1 MEKTKEKIRTYIKDN
16 FLFSYSEDDIQDDM
30 SFFELGVL
38 DSTGIMELVTYI
50 EREFN
55 IKIEDNEIIPENLDS
70 INLIAN
76 FIKKNKDI

>member
-1 MEKTKEKIRTYIKDN
+1 MEKTKQKIRTYIKNN
-16 FLFSYSEDDIQDDM
+16 FLFGYSEDDIQDDM

-76 FIKKNKDI
+76 FIKKNKDL

>member
-1 MEKTKEKIRTYIKDN
+1 MEAIKSKLREYIISN
-16 FLFSYSEDDIQDDM
+16 FLFGYSEEDLKNDT

-55 IKIEDNEIIPENLDS
+55 VAVKDEEILRENLDS
-70 INLIAN
+70 IDLMSN
-76 FIKKNKDI
+76 FILKKISK

>member
-1 MEKTKEKIRTYIKDN
+1 MEKTKQKIRTYIKNN
-16 FLFSYSEDDIQDDM
+16 FLFGYSEDDIQDDM